1 MTDGAAHTRAQ
12 AHPRRP
18 LERVTIIILSTSNL
32 DNTPPHYHQSLSL
45 PNPQVRESTLPTLSR
60 TPTELR
66 ARRKDAAPSTPA
78 AADRNVH
85 QGHGGERQGCRSAGT
100 SSSPALRSEGQ
111 DRRAQ
116 KGDVGS
122 AATAAAGNERATASV
137 AAGKGK
143 DRGRWPE
150 RRGAPSAAAFGWW
163 NEGTASP

>member
-1 MTDGAAHTRAQ
+1 MAQPTLVRKHTPADHSSALPSSYFRPLTSITHLPTITSLYLSPIHKCAKVLYRHSP
-12 AHPRRP
+12 AHP
-18 LERVTIIILSTSNL
+18 
-32 DNTPPHYHQSLSL
+32 
-45 PNPQVRESTLPTLSR
+45 
-60 TPTELR
+60 ELR